1 MEDDIMSEIDRSLAV
16 IEQAIEYD
24 RQPDSLDEFDESDNI
39 NTSLER
45 KNEIFFVEKLT
56 EVFS

>member
-1 MEDDIMSEIDRSLAV
+1 MSEIDRSLAV
-16 IEQAIEYD
+16 IEQAIEHD
-24 RQPDSLDEFDESDNI
+24 GQPDSLDEIDEGDNI
-39 NTSLER
+39 NISLEV